1 MPTHSLLSRPALAAL
16 LAAACAP
23 AVAQVT
29 SLELTVDTKSNLF
42 FAGRSVTPLTSHCAQ
57 SGVGA
62 SYRSDGKLPPH
73 LALGPGIHAMQL
85 RATSTEGVAY
95 SGSAPPSDG
104 LYSSPDGTTTSHPGN
119 VTDPTGAF
127 NGLAFAS
134 RLGILGAAFLDGSE
148 PVVTGTAKPVQT
160 FTAATMNAASPAY
173 ALGDAFFMGDGTLS
187 DRMGAGVAGGVS
199 LTDGEQRQSFIVPPG
214 ATRMFFGFT
223 DSYAVSGPYRCF
235 TDNWGE
241 VYVKLMLTTSDDAG
255 QVQAGVGGTAIANV
269 RGNDYVD
276 GGMANATVAA
286 TGTWP
291 PGIALDP
298 ATGAVTVAP
307 GVAAA
312 AYDMDYEL
320 CDTRTTPASCSP
332 AKVQVVVTS
341 AVAKPIEPT
350 DNAVAVSKTG
360 ATATVDLLANDS
372 FDGSAA
378 TPGNTDV
385 SPQGVWPP
393 GITLD
398 PATGVATVDPA
409 VAAAGNYDLSYRLCE
424 KGSTTNCKNA
434 KLTVSVVNGAVN
446 PITATPDA
454 ATVPPGASGEVI
466 ASLRGNDTLGSGS
479 ATTGN
484 TGITPLGWPAAF
496 TLTPGGGV
504 SVAPGTPAG
513 TYVLPYRLC
522 ETAAPGNCVETSATV
537 TLSAPAGAAA
547 IPTLGEWGLLL
558 TSAALAAMAL
568 PGLRR
573 RQG

>member
-1 MPTHSLLSRPALAAL
+1 MPTHSFLSRPALAAL
-16 LAAACAP
+16 LATVCVP
-23 AVAQVT
+23 ALAQVT

-42 FAGRSVTPLTSHCAQ
+42 FAGRAVTPHTNSCQ
-57 SGVGA
+57 YSGSGA
-62 SYRSDGKLPPH
+62 GYRSDGKLPPH
-73 LALGPGIHAMQL
+73 LALSPGIHAMQL

-95 SGSAPPSDG
+95 SGAAPAPG
-104 LYSSPDGTTTSHPGN
+104 GPYSSPDGTTTGYPGN

-127 NGLAFAS
+127 NGLTFAG
-134 RLGILGAAFLDGSE
+134 RLGILGAAFLDGGE
-148 PVVTGTAKPVQT
+148 PVATGTAKPMQT

-187 DRMGAGVAGGVS
+187 DRKGAGVVGGVS
-199 LTDGEQRQSFIVPPG
+199 ETNAEQRQSFLVPAG

-235 TDNWGE
+235 MDNSGE
-241 VYVKLMLTTSDDAG
+241 VYVKLMLTTSNDAG

-307 GVAAA
+307 GVVAAT
-312 AYDMDYEL
+312 YDMDYEL

-332 AKVQVVVTS
+332 AKVQVVVTPT
-341 AVAKPIEPT
+341 AAKPIAPS

-360 ATATVDLLANDS
+360 TTAAVDLLANDS

-378 TPGNTDV
+378 TPANTDV

-409 VAAAGNYDLSYRLCE
+409 VAAVGNYDLSYRLCE

-454 ATVPPGASGEVI
+454 AIVPPGASGEVI
-466 ASLRGNDTLGSGS
+466 ASLRGNDTLGGGS

-496 TLTPGGGV
+496 MLTPGGGV
-504 SVAPGTPAG
+504 SVAPGTPPG

-537 TLSAPAGAAA
+537 TLSAPAGVAA

-558 TSAALAAMAL
+558 TSAALAAMAPL
-568 PGLRR
+568 GLRR